1 VLQIDRGAAQR
12 IAHHEIAQVIYT
24 GALLLD
30 AKNFDGWLELCAPDF
45 HYAIRAWSPEIRRDI
60 TWLDHDRD
68 GLVNLVQQ
76 LPRHNTDVSVF
87 TRHTTVYTVDF
98 DEANDTADAVSAVS
112 VYRTELDGGASQLFA
127 VGRYHDRAVWTGRR
141 WLLRS
146 REVRLDTRSLGIG
159 THYPL

>member
-1 VLQIDRGAAQR
+1 MLQIDRSAAQR

-24 GALLLD
+24 SALLLD
-30 AKNFDGWLELCAPDF
+30 AKNFSGWLDLCAPDF
-45 HYAIRAWSPEIRRDI
+45 QYAIRAWSPEIRKDV

-76 LPRHNTDVSVF
+76 LPRHNTDQSIF
-87 TRHTTVYTVDF
+87 TRHATLYTVDF
-98 DEANDTADAVSAVS
+98 NESVDAADAVSAVS
-112 VYRTELDGGASQLFA
+112 VYRTELDGGASHLFA
-127 VGRYHDRAVWTGRR
+127 VGRYYDRAVWTGRC